1 MSNRLPFPSSLEEV
15 EASLEA
21 EHYAQIQ
28 LAFKSYSKYHLYRL
42 VKYYSD
48 YDKLPQEHKDML
60 SGYLTRLNRV
70 QECIKRNQL
79 VFDMLLDVEDE
90 TNVPLRDADAKMES
104 IRSLL
109 RQTVRDWAREGGEE
123 RRVYEIVLEEL
134 GDRIKDTS
142 SRILIPGAGL
152 GRLAYEVAKAGY
164 ETEGCEFSLF
174 MLLMSQ
180 LILNGNKSFDVYPY
194 LFPFSNLRQA
204 SDHLQSIRIP
214 EEAPFLPE
222 TARFNMLAGDF
233 MDIYKNQVME
243 WDCVVTC
250 FFIDTATNVLDYI
263 QQIHRL
269 LKPGGLWI
277 NVGPLLWHWDGTPSE
292 LSIELTLEE
301 VKGVVCDV
309 GFEVL
314 REEEVKASYAQHTAS
329 MHQTYYHCSFMTLQ
343 KPCNNND
350 DLLRTT

>member
-1 MSNRLPFPSSLEEV
+1 MSTKLPFPSSLEEE

-42 VKYYSD
+42 AKYYSD
-48 YDKLPQEHKDML
+48 YDKLPREHKDML
-60 SGYLTRLNRV
+60 SEYVTRLNRV
-70 QECIKRNQL
+70 QECIKKNQS
-79 VFDMLLDVEDE
+79 VFDMLLDGDGQA
-90 TNVPLRDADAKMES
+90 NVSLKDADAKMES

-109 RQTVRDWAREGGEE
+109 RQTVRDWAKEGVEE
-123 RRVYEIVLEEL
+123 RVVYKIVIEEITNRMEDMTSRV
-134 GDRIKDTS
+134 
-142 SRILIPGAGL
+142 LIPGAGL
-152 GRLAYEVAKAGY
+152 GRLAYEIAKAGY
-164 ETEGCEFSLF
+164 EVEGCEFSLF

-180 LILNGNKSFDVYPY
+180 LILNGSKTFDVHPY

-204 SDHLQSIRIP
+204 SDHLQSVRIP
-214 EEAPFLPE
+214 EETPFLPD

-233 MDIYKNQVME
+233 MDIYKDQVEE

-263 QQIHRL
+263 KQIYRL

-292 LSIELTLEE
+292 VSIELTLEE
-301 VKGVVCDV
+301 LKHVINSV

-314 REEEVKASYAQHTAS
+314 RDEEVRSSYAQHTAS
-329 MHQTYYHCSFMTLQ
+329 MHQTCYHCSFMTLQ
-343 KPCNNND
+343 KPQ
-350 DLLRTT
+350 